1 MPWPSFL
8 HIIDI
13 MSFAKNAML
22 LFCSFFLLYYNAA
35 VLAKGEHREPK
46 TRIEQTAQLMHT
58 FFPRTK
64 LIAAF
69 SQMQSIFSRNI
80 SVSVLVAETPGEPVL
95 RKFLIADISASVFL

>member
-22 LFCSFFLLYYNAA
+22 PFCSFFFSIIMPQSWR
-35 VLAKGEHREPK
+35 KESIGHREPK

-69 SQMQSIFSRNI
+69 SQMQLDILEKYI
-80 SVSVLVAETPGEPVL
+80 SKCT
-95 RKFLIADISASVFL
+95 RD